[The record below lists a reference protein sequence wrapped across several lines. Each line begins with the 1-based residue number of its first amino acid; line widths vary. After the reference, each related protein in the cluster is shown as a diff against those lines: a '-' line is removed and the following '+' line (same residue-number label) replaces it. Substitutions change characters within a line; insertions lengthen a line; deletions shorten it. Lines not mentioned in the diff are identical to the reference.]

1 MTEVLV
7 ASQQDIA
14 SIDQAG
20 IRAKK
25 INLKETT
32 ITQLVMDYINTGKL
46 RSPTNRPLQLVADVS
61 TCPPFSRQLRRPWC
75 TGIQS
80 AFDGARCLDDSLP
93 GEKRLK
99 DISTQ
104 LNKGAATEASDVE
117 TVKEFPIG
125 AATTCMLLL
134 SPALGR
140 KSVATKAGLE
150 GMGTLKQEPALEND
164 GMEVLRGPIV
174 KGAAVAATP
183 SFLGTGAQTIRV
195 AREEETK
202 TITLHLKHMP
212 LSTLTKDVGELVLL
226 RYEKLVDRFCHDA
239 VCYKLGYQT
248 SEH

>member
-25 INLKETT
+25 INLKELT
-32 ITQLVMDYINTGKL
+32 ITQLVMDYINKL
-46 RSPTNRPLQLVADVS
+46 RSPTNRPLQLAADVS
-61 TCPPFSRQLRRPWC
+61 TCPLAPRKPSR
-75 TGIQS
+75 
-80 AFDGARCLDDSLP
+80 
-93 GEKRLK
+93 
-99 DISTQ
+99 
-104 LNKGAATEASDVE
+104 
-117 TVKEFPIG
+117 KELQT
-125 AATTCMLLL
+125 TTCMLLL

-150 GMGTLKQEPALEND
+150 VMGILKQEPALEND
-164 GMEVLRGPIV
+164 GMEVLRGPIA
-174 KGAAVAATP
+174 KGTAIAATP
-183 SFLGTGAQTIRV
+183 SFLGAGAQTIRV

-202 TITLHLKHMP
+202 KITLHLKHML

-239 VCYKLGYQT
+239 VCYKFGCQT